1 MIATLL
7 ALPVAASAKEGKN
20 KSLTLDQLPAKVA
33 ESIKKAIGESP
44 AVIKAEKEDGIDAFE
59 AKWEVKGKQHE
70 ITVSAEGAVIV
81 EEEVIAL
88 EAAPEAV
95 QAAIKKVPNEL
106 VAIEKMTDKDGVKY
120 EAAFKDKEG
129 KLEVKFDAAGKE
141 VAREVEKKGREDE
154 DEAGEKDEKDGAK
167 AGKDDEDEDDE
178 EEEKK

>member
-106 VAIEKMTDKDGVKY
+106 IAIEKMTDKDGVKY
-120 EAAFKDKEG
+120 EVDFKDKEG

-141 VAREVEKKGREDE
+141 VAREIEKKGGD
-154 DEAGEKDEKDGAK
+154 DEADEKDD
-167 AGKDDEDEDDE
+167 KDDEDEEDE
-178 EEEKK
+178 KEEKK

>member
-95 QAAIKKVPNEL
+95 QAAIKKVPNKL
-106 VAIEKMTDKDGVKY
+106 IAIEKMTDKDGVKY
-120 EAAFKDKEG
+120 EAAFKDNEG

-141 VAREVEKKGREDE
+141 VARELEKKGGD
-154 DEAGEKDEKDGAK
+154 DEADEKDGKDGAK